1 MRKNDMRR
9 FGVTIGDSMDCGA
22 YTWDANSDAFRMDPT
37 LCRFLGMPNAVG
49 ADGISL
55 RQVVELIHRADGVK
69 FSSAITSSARAGS
82 PFRHSFRARVSDAY
96 DEKLQAVGYSFSG
109 SGGTPGVSTGLV
121 FRIARDVG
129 FAETEL
135 TDHCIAAYEYAR
147 RTNSTMV
154 QYLISMALIELGH
167 QIAGFEQRRLQ

>member
-1 MRKNDMRR
+1 MRKIDMKRL
-9 FGVTIGDSMDCGA
+9 GVSTGDLLDCGV
-22 YTWDANSDAFRMDPT
+22 YTWDANSDAFRMDTT
-37 LCRFLGMPNAVG
+37 LFRFLGLPNSVG
-49 ADGISL
+49 VEGIPL
-55 RQVVELIHRADGVK
+55 RQVVELIHRADGVE
-69 FSSAITSSARAGS
+69 FSSAITSSARSGS
-82 PFRHSFRARVSDAY
+82 PFRHGFRARISDGY

-109 SGGTPGVSTGLV
+109 SGGAPGVSAGLV

-135 TDHCIAAYEYAR
+135 TDHCIAAFEFAR

-154 QYLISMALIELGH
+154 QYQISMALIELGH